1 MKKMTSKKVLGVI
14 ALALVCV
21 MTGTVIGMNRPAA
34 QAETV
39 VLTSPFT
46 AAIAEVR
53 DSVVG
58 VNNYQ
63 IVSNYSNGY
72 GNGGSGS
79 YGNGSGSYGFP
90 WDYFFGYGNGGNS
103 YGDGSYGYGNG
114 GNGGYQQPNTREE
127 KYGSGSGVVIAEE
140 YVLTNYH
147 VIDGASSLKIS
158 IGDDEE
164 NLLDAVV
171 AAYDEN
177 KDVAVLYV
185 PGLELKPV
193 KLGDSDSLQ
202 VGDWV
207 VAIGNAIGFTR
218 TATAGIVS
226 AMDRQIESDNTTT
239 DRFGR
244 KQAVTNT
251 MIQTDA
257 AINSGN
263 SGGGLFNTAGELIG
277 IPTLKYSGT
286 RYSGAAIES
295 IGMCIPIN
303 EAKPVIEQ
311 ALNTDKKEI
320 ASAEKQTG
328 NTTSDLT
335 GKPRLGVL
343 IRGLRGAELTGGA
356 IPNGVYIVSVEENGP
371 AAKAGLQAGDI
382 LVEINGNV
390 ISTAEELTA
399 ELLGKQA
406 GDVVT
411 VTVWR
416 PDVVTDAENL
426 RFSYDGD
433 YVEGIEV
440 TLEVLE
446 EMSNT

>member
-1 MKKMTSKKVLGVI
+1 MKKMMSKKIAGAI

-21 MTGTVIGMNRPAA
+21 MAGTAIGMSRPAA

-72 GNGGSGS
+72 GYGNGSG
-79 YGNGSGSYGFP
+79 GSGSYGFP
-90 WDYFFGYGNGGNS
+90 WDYFFGYGNGGS
-103 YGDGSYGYGNG
+103 GYGDGYGNG
-114 GNGGYQQPNTREE
+114 GNGNGNGGYTQPNAREE
-127 KYGSGSGVVIAEE
+127 KYGSGSGVVIAKE

-147 VIDGASSLKIS
+147 VIEGASSLKVS
-158 IGDDEE
+158 VGDDEE
-164 NLLDAVV
+164 NLYDAAV
-171 AAYDEN
+171 AAYDDN

-185 PGLELKPV
+185 PGLELEPV
-193 KLGDSDSLQ
+193 ELGDSDSLQ

-263 SGGGLFNTAGELIG
+263 SGGGLFNTAGQLIG

-311 ALNTDKKEI
+311 ALKTDKNEI
-320 ASAEKQTG
+320 AAEKKTG
-328 NTTSDLT
+328 DTTSDLT

-356 IPNGVYIVSVEENGP
+356 IPNGVYIVSVEDNGP
-371 AAKAGLQAGDI
+371 AAKAGLKPGDI

-390 ISTAEELTA
+390 IGTAEELTA
-399 ELLGKQA
+399 ELLGKQD
-406 GDVVT
+406 GEVVT

-416 PDVVTDAENL
+416 PDTVTDAENL

-433 YVEGIEV
+433 YGEGIEV

-446 EMSNT
+446 EMSNTC

>member
-1 MKKMTSKKVLGVI
+1 MKKMMSKKVLGVI

-21 MTGTVIGMNRPAA
+21 MAGTVLGMNRPAA

-46 AAIAEVR
+46 AAIAQVR

-63 IVSNYSNGY
+63 IVNNYSNGY
-72 GNGGSGS
+72 GNGG
-79 YGNGSGSYGFP
+79 YGNGGSYGFP
-90 WDYFFGYGNGGNS
+90 WDYFFGYGNGG
-103 YGDGSYGYGNG
+103 YGNGYGNG
-114 GNGGYQQPNTREE
+114 GSYQQPETREE
-127 KYGSGSGVVIAEE
+127 KYGSGSGVVIEKE

-147 VIDGASSLKIS
+147 VIDGAHSLKVS
-158 IGDDEE
+158 VGDNDEK
-164 NLLDAVV
+164 LYDATV
-171 AAYDEN
+171 AASDEN

-185 PGLELKPV
+185 PGLELEPV
-193 KLGDSDSLQ
+193 KLGDSDNLM
-202 VGDWV
+202 VGDWAI
-207 VAIGNAIGFTR
+207 AIGNPIGFTR
-218 TATAGIVS
+218 TATAGIIS
-226 AMDRQIESDNTTT
+226 ALNREIESDSTTT

-286 RYSGAAIES
+286 RYSGAAVES

-311 ALNTDKKEI
+311 ALNG
-320 ASAEKQTG
+320 EKPEVKTG
-328 NTTSDLT
+328 EAAVNNDRL
-335 GKPRLGVL
+335 GKPRMGVT
-343 IRGLRGAELTGGA
+343 IRTLRGAELTDGQ
-356 IPNGVYIVSVEENGP
+356 IPNGAYITAVDEKGP
-371 AAKAGLQAGDI
+371 AAKAGLQPGDI

-390 ISTAEELTA
+390 IGSSEDMMAQLEDT
-399 ELLGKQA
+399 KS
-406 GDVVT
+406 GDVMT

-416 PDVVTDAENL
+416 PDTVDDVENI
-426 RFSYDGD
+426 RISYSGD
-433 YVEGIEV
+433 YIENIEV

-446 EMSNT
+446 EANNT

>member
-1 MKKMTSKKVLGVI
+1 MKKMMSKKVLGVI

-21 MTGTVIGMNRPAA
+21 MAGTVFGMNRPAA

-46 AAIAEVR
+46 AAIAQVR

-63 IVSNYSNGY
+63 IVNNYNNGY
-72 GNGGSGS
+72 GNGG
-79 YGNGSGSYGFP
+79 YGNGGSYGFP
-90 WDYFFGYGNGGNS
+90 WDYFFGYGNGG
-103 YGDGSYGYGNG
+103 YGNG
-114 GNGGYQQPNTREE
+114 SGGGYQQPEAREE
-127 KYGSGSGVVIAEE
+127 KYGSGSGVVIEKE

-147 VIDGASSLKIS
+147 VIDGAHSLKVS
-158 IGDDEE
+158 VGDNDEK
-164 NLLDAVV
+164 LYDATV
-171 AAYDEN
+171 AASDES

-185 PGLELKPV
+185 PGLELEPV
-193 KLGDSDSLQ
+193 KLGDSDNLM
-202 VGDWV
+202 VGDWAI
-207 VAIGNAIGFTR
+207 AIGNPIGFTR
-218 TATAGIVS
+218 TATAGIIS
-226 AMDRQIESDNTTT
+226 ALDREIESDTTTT

-286 RYSGAAIES
+286 RYSGAAVES

-303 EAKPVIEQ
+303 EAKPVIGK
-311 ALNTDKKEI
+311 AL
-320 ASAEKQTG
+320 SAEKPAVETAETVK
-328 NTTSDLT
+328 NDRL
-335 GKPRLGVL
+335 GKPRLGVT
-343 IRGLRGAELTGGA
+343 IRTLRGAELTDGQ
-356 IPNGVYIVSVEENGP
+356 IPNGAYIAAVDENGP
-371 AAKAGLQAGDI
+371 AAKAGLQPGDI

-390 ISTAEELTA
+390 IGSTEDLMAQLEGTN
-399 ELLGKQA
+399 A
-406 GDVVT
+406 GDVMK

-416 PDVVTDAENL
+416 PDTVEDAEKINI
-426 RFSYDGD
+426 SYKGD
-433 YVEGIEV
+433 YIENIEV

-446 EMSNT
+446 EASNT

>member
-1 MKKMTSKKVLGVI
+1 MKKMMSKKVLGVI

-21 MTGTVIGMNRPAA
+21 MAGTVLGMNRPAA

-46 AAIAEVR
+46 AAIAQVR

-63 IVSNYSNGY
+63 IVNNYSNGY
-72 GNGGSGS
+72 GNGG
-79 YGNGSGSYGFP
+79 YGNGGSYGFP
-90 WDYFFGYGNGGNS
+90 WDYFFGYGNGG
-103 YGDGSYGYGNG
+103 YGNGYGNG
-114 GNGGYQQPNTREE
+114 GGYQQPEAREE
-127 KYGSGSGVVIAEE
+127 KYGSGSGVVIEKE

-147 VIDGASSLKIS
+147 VIDGAHSLKVS
-158 IGDDEE
+158 VGDNDEK
-164 NLLDAVV
+164 LYDATV
-171 AAYDEN
+171 AASDEN

-185 PGLELKPV
+185 PGLELEPV
-193 KLGDSDSLQ
+193 KLGDSDSLM
-202 VGDWV
+202 VGDWAI
-207 VAIGNAIGFTR
+207 AIGNPIGFTR
-218 TATAGIVS
+218 TATAGIIS
-226 AMDRQIESDNTTT
+226 ALDREIESDTTTT

-286 RYSGAAIES
+286 RYSGAAVES

-311 ALNTDKKEI
+311 ALN
-320 ASAEKQTG
+320 AEKPEVKTG
-328 NTTSDLT
+328 EAAVNNDRL
-335 GKPRLGVL
+335 GKPRMGVT
-343 IRGLRGAELTGGA
+343 IRTLRGAELTDGQ
-356 IPNGVYIVSVEENGP
+356 IPNGAYITAVDENGP
-371 AAKAGLQAGDI
+371 AAKAGLQPGDI
-382 LVEINGNV
+382 LVEINGSV
-390 ISTAEELTA
+390 IGSSEDMMAQLEGT
-399 ELLGKQA
+399 KA
-406 GDVVT
+406 GDVMK

-416 PDVVTDAENL
+416 PDSVDDVENI
-426 RFSYDGD
+426 RISYSGD
-433 YVEGIEV
+433 YIENIEV

-446 EMSNT
+446 EANNT